1 MDDKTISFN
10 NCKKRIV
17 GILFALLM
25 LSFAIPF
32 LTFSLKNVK
41 TIISECK
48 TVYYCLDYNFINR
61 QTDKSFA
68 TRTAYLKTSFSSF
81 ASALLSK
88 CTFYDA
94 CKCYMEDVHGLC
106 VKTMGLYVPIPVYK
120 VIKAVK
126 MNNNQLTFY
135 GNEDVDIE
143 NFARSLID
151 FKKYLEKQGVEFVYV
166 QAPHKN
172 YKYQPAVPSCI
183 DDNSN
188 QVFDRLIF
196 AIEKDVPVIDM
207 REYFKLSPEK
217 HYKLFYPG
225 DSHWRPEYTFITTQQ
240 IMNHLHDACSCIIDQ
255 RVNNLDNYELVTTKR
270 KRNDMSKPLGNLYF
284 NSEKEYEQF
293 LVPKFDTHLTVT
305 YDSEEYQGPYNP
317 QLLYKTRTLM
327 NIKNPDA
334 INKKRIMVLGDSFS
348 PPVMSYLTLNF
359 TDTEYHALLFYD
371 GNIFEDIEKFKPD
384 IVILLFTARIVE
396 SVGVDPDEIAPS
408 TKRYFEI
415 LTPPSENLDNQ

>member
-1 MDDKTISFN
+1 MDDKTTSFN

-25 LSFAIPF
+25 SSFAIPF

-48 TVYYCLDYNFINR
+48 TIYYCLDYNFINR
-61 QTDKSFA
+61 QTDEGFE
-68 TRTAYLKTSFSSF
+68 TRTEHLKTSFNSF
-81 ASALLSK
+81 ANDLLSQ
-88 CTFYDA
+88 CTFYDS
-94 CKCYMEDVHGLC
+94 CKCYMTDVHGLF
-106 VKTMGLYVPIPVYK
+106 VKTMDLYVPVPIYK
-120 VIKAVK
+120 DIKAVK

-143 NFARSLID
+143 NYARSLIN
-151 FKKYLEKQGVEFVYV
+151 FKKYLDKQGAEFVYV

-183 DDNSN
+183 GDCSN
-188 QVFDRLIF
+188 QIFDRLIL
-196 AIEKDVPVIDM
+196 AVENEISVIDM
-207 REYFKLSPEK
+207 REYFKSSPEK
-217 HYKLFYPG
+217 HYNLFYPG
-225 DSHWRPEYTFITTQQ
+225 DSHWRPEYAFITVQQ
-240 IMNHLHDACSCIIDQ
+240 IMNRLHDTCSCIIDQ
-255 RVNNLDNYELVTTKR
+255 RVNNLDNYKLVTTDQ

-305 YDSEEYQGPYNP
+305 YDSEECQGSYNP
-317 QLLYKTRTLM
+317 QLMYKTRTRM

-334 INKKRIMVLGDSFS
+334 INKKRIMFLGDSFS

-371 GNIFEDIEKFKPD
+371 GNIFDDIEKYKPD
-384 IVILLFTARIVE
+384 IVVLLFTARIVE
-396 SVGVDPDEIAPS
+396 SIGVGPEEIAPS

-415 LTPPSENLDNQ
+415 LTPPTENLDK